1 MSISLSQAQT
11 NLDVLMTASASG
23 TLNVRIGE
31 RSISYRSMDE
41 LLKAIAF
48 WRSEVSRMQRVA
60 AGGSRHNF
68 GVASFG
74 SGR

>member
-1 MSISLSQAQT
+1 MSITLSQAQT
-11 NLDVLMTASASG
+11 NLDALMTASASG
-23 TLNVRIGE
+23 MLSVRIGE

-41 LLKAIAF
+41 MLKAIAF
-48 WRSEVSRMQRVA
+48 WRAEVARMQRVA
-60 AGGSRHNF
+60 AGGPRHNF